1 MVADFFRQAYLD
13 IHDRLYEFKTVRL
26 KPSEWTEK
34 NIYLTSDISRYTG
47 YYKYDVSP
55 YTREVIDCLD
65 PSSPVEMVA
74 VMKCAQSG
82 FTQGVII
89 PGICYIISETPSNT
103 LFMAADKELVR
114 NSIRTRLDPILQNSG
129 LSDLI
134 RANVVKKKNQRTGDT
149 DFSKEFA
156 GGSLTAEGTKNAD
169 KLRQISVKY
178 IFADDWDAA
187 PRDDKKE
194 GSIRSLLEKRA
205 RSFGSTKKIFYIST
219 PTVEQT
225 SNILEVYDMGDQRK
239 WHWCCPNCSEYI
251 PMEWRVKLEDGST
264 AGITYELT
272 KEGEL
277 IPESVHYKC
286 QNCGG
291 KIYESQKFELNLS
304 GKWLPTATPKRPQYR
319 SYQLNALVIP
329 PGFDSWVD
337 LVYQWLEAV
346 PPNTNV
352 VDEGKL
358 KTFLNTSL
366 GQTWEEKGKTPK
378 VTDLMNNTRSYKL
391 GLVPDTTAELDGNR
405 KIVLLTLACDLGG
418 IMNENIEDVRLDW
431 ELIAHTS
438 TGVTYSVDHG
448 SIGTFKRKR
457 RKTKRE
463 SENDTERIKWTYNH
477 GQEYSVW
484 PELYTLMKT
493 TYLGESGN
501 GYDVDI
507 TVIDTGHFTR
517 LAYQFINITDDAI
530 VVGVKGAAEADFRKV
545 QKDTPIIK
553 RSREMV
559 GKLYL
564 LEVNQIKDI
573 LASNMR
579 LKQGLD
585 GYQPTGFMNF
595 PQPERGKYTLRSYFK
610 HFEGEHRVEQKKGDQ
625 VTGFAWKKKNSDV
638 VNHFWDVYVYNLAAR
653 EIYIDIM
660 RRSSPNF
667 KNLDWESFV
676 SYFEE
681 N

>member
-1 MVADFFRQAYLD
+1 MLLVDFFKEAYSQ
-13 IHDRLYEFKTVRL
+13 IHDNVYKFKTVRL
-26 KPSEWTEK
+26 KPSDWTEK
-34 NIYLTSDISRYTG
+34 TIYLTSDISRFTG

-65 PSSPVEMVA
+65 PTSPVEMVA

-89 PGICYIISETPSNT
+89 PGISYIISETPSNI
-103 LFMAADKELVR
+103 LFMAADKELVK
-114 NSIRTRLDPILQNSG
+114 NSIRTRLDPILHNSG
-129 LSDLI
+129 LADLI
-134 RANVVKKKNQRTGDT
+134 RPNVIKKKNQRTGDT

-156 GGSLTAEGTKNAD
+156 GGSMVAEGTKNAD

-205 RSFGSTKKIFYIST
+205 RSFGTNKKIFYIST
-219 PTVEQT
+219 PTVQQT
-225 SNILEVYDMGDQRK
+225 SNILEVYELGDQRK
-239 WHWCCPNCSEYI
+239 WHWNCPNCNEYI
-251 PMEWRVKLEDGST
+251 PMEWRVKLENNEY

-272 KEGEL
+272 EAGEL
-277 IPESVHYKC
+277 VPNSVYYKC

-291 KIYESQKFELNLS
+291 RIEEKDKFKHNLA
-304 GKWLPTATPKRPQYR
+304 GKWIPTKTPKRPQYR

-329 PGFDSWVD
+329 PGFDTWTD

-346 PPNTNV
+346 PPNSGV

-366 GQTWEEKGKTPK
+366 GQTWEEKGKAPK
-378 VTDLMNNTRSYKL
+378 ITQLMSNTRSYKI
-391 GLVPDTTAELDGNR
+391 GTIPDKIAELDGNK

-418 IMNENIEDVRLDW
+418 IMNEDIEDVRVDW
-431 ELIAHTS
+431 EIIAHCS

-448 SIGTFKRKR
+448 SIGTFQRKRKR
-457 RKTKRE
+457 TKAE
-463 SENDTERIKWTYNH
+463 SKNQSNRIKWTYSH
-477 GQEYSVW
+477 GQKYSVW
-484 PELYTLMKT
+484 DELYRIMSKT
-493 TYLGESGN
+493 YVGEDGL
-501 GYDVDI
+501 GYDIDI

-517 LAYQFINITDDAI
+517 LAYEFINKTEDAI
-530 VVGVKGAAEADFRKV
+530 VVGIKGAPEADYRRFS
-545 QKDTPIIK
+545 KDTPIIK
-553 RSREMV
+553 RSREMA

-564 LEVNQIKDI
+564 LEVNQVKDI
-573 LASNMR
+573 LSSNMK
-579 LKQGLD
+579 LKQGVD
-585 GYQPTGFMNF
+585 GYQPIGFMNY
-595 PQPERGKYTLRSYFK
+595 PEPEKGKYTMRSYFT
-610 HFEGEHRVEQKKGDQ
+610 HFEGEHRVEQKTGDQ
-625 VTGFAWKKKNSDV
+625 VTGFSWKKKNSDV
-638 VNHFWDVYVYNLAAR
+638 ENHFWDVYIYNLAAR
-653 EIYIDIM
+653 EIYLDIM
-660 RRSSPNF
+660 RRSSTDF

-676 SYFEE
+676 AFFD

>member
-1 MVADFFRQAYLD
+1 MIADFFKKAYLH
-13 IHDRLYEFKTVRL
+13 IHEQIYQFKTVRL
-26 KPSEWTEK
+26 KPSDWTEK
-34 NIYLTSDISRYTG
+34 TIYVTSDISRYTG

-65 PSSPVEMVA
+65 PTSPVEMVA

-89 PGICYIISETPSNT
+89 PGICYIISETPSNI
-103 LFMAADKELVR
+103 LFMAGDKELVR
-114 NSIRTRLDPILQNSG
+114 NSIRTRLDPIIHNSG

-134 RANVVKKKNQRTGDT
+134 RPNVVKKKNQRTGDT

-225 SNILEVYDMGDQRK
+225 SNVLEVYEMGDQRK
-239 WHWCCPNCSEYI
+239 WHWCCPNCETYI
-251 PMEWRVKLEDGST
+251 PIEWRIEKDDGT
-264 AGITYELT
+264 KAGITYELT
-272 KEGEL
+272 EQGEL

-291 KIYESQKFELNLS
+291 KIEYEDKFKLNLS
-304 GKWLPTATPKRPQYR
+304 GKWIPTAKPKRPQYR

-346 PPNTNV
+346 PPSGV
-352 VDEGKL
+352 IDEGKL
-358 KTFLNTSL
+358 KSFLNTSL
-366 GQTWEEKGKTPK
+366 GQTWHEKGKTPK
-378 VTDLMNNTRSYKL
+378 ITDLMNNLRTYPL
-391 GLVPDTTAELDGNR
+391 FTIPDTTAEKDRNR
-405 KIVLLTLACDLGG
+405 RIVLLTMACDLGG
-418 IMNENIEDVRLDW
+418 VMEDNNEDVRLDW
-431 ELIAHTS
+431 EIIAHTS
-438 TGVTYSVDHG
+438 TGVTYSIAHG
-448 SIGTFKRKR
+448 SIGTFIRKR
-457 RKTKRE
+457 TRTKRE
-463 SENDTERIKWTYNH
+463 AETYAERQKWTYAH
-477 GQEYSVW
+477 GQPNSVW
-484 PELYTLMKT
+484 PELHKLMKK
-493 TYLGESGN
+493 TYIGESGN
-501 GYDVDI
+501 GYDIDI

-517 LAYQFINITDDAI
+517 NAYEFINKTEDAI
-530 VVGVKGAAEADFRKV
+530 VVGLKGAAEADFRKFT
-545 QKDTPIIK
+545 KDTPIIK
-553 RSREMV
+553 RSRELL
-559 GKLYL
+559 GKLYI

-573 LASNMR
+573 LAANMK
-579 LKQGLD
+579 LKEGID
-585 GYQPTGFMNF
+585 GYQPAGFMNF
-595 PQPERGKYTLRSYFK
+595 PQSEKGKYTMRSYFK
-610 HFEGEHRVEQKKGDQ
+610 HFEGEHRVEQKKGEQ
-625 VTGFAWKKKNSDV
+625 VVGFGWKKKNSNV
-638 VNHFWDVYVYNLAAR
+638 ENHFWDCYVYNLAAR
-653 EIYIDIM
+653 DIYIDIM
-660 RRSSPNF
+660 RRSSKQF
-667 KNLDWESFV
+667 AQLDWESFV
-676 SYFEE
+676 SFFES

>member
-1 MVADFFRQAYLD
+1 MLKEFFKEAYKG
-13 IHDRLYEFKTVRL
+13 IHAKIYQFKTVRL
-26 KPSEWTEK
+26 KPSDWTEK
-34 NIYLTSDISRYTG
+34 NIYLTSDISRFTG

-65 PSSPVEMVA
+65 PTSPVEMVS

-89 PGICYIISETPSNT
+89 PGICYIISETPSNI

-114 NSIRTRLDPILQNSG
+114 NSIRTRLDPIIHNSG

-134 RANVVKKKNQRTGDT
+134 RPNVIKKKNQRSGDT

-156 GGSLTAEGTKNAD
+156 GGNMTAEGTKNAD

-205 RSFGSTKKIFYIST
+205 RSFGTNKKIFYIST
-219 PTVEQT
+219 PTVQQT
-225 SNILEVYDMGDQRK
+225 SNILEVYDLGDQRK
-239 WHWCCPNCSEYI
+239 WNWECPNCKEFI
-251 PMEWRVKLEDGST
+251 PIEWRVKLENNEY
-264 AGITYELT
+264 AGIKYDLT
-272 KEGEL
+272 EAGEL
-277 IPESVHYKC
+277 IPESVYYKC

-291 KIYESQKFELNLS
+291 RIEEKDKFTLNLG
-304 GKWLPTATPKRPQYR
+304 GKWIPTKTPKRPQYR

-329 PGFDSWVD
+329 PGFDTWTD

-346 PPNTNV
+346 PPNSGI

-366 GQTWEEKGKTPK
+366 GQTWEEKGKSPK
-378 VTDLMNNTRSYKL
+378 VTVLMNNTRSYKINSI
-391 GLVPDTTAELDGNR
+391 PDKTAELDGNR
-405 KIVLLTLACDLGG
+405 RIVLLTLACDLGG
-418 IMNENIEDVRLDW
+418 IMNENVEDVRLDW
-431 ELIAHTS
+431 EILAHSS

-457 RKTKRE
+457 KRTKAE
-463 SENDTERIKWTYNH
+463 SENYGDRTKWTYNH
-477 GQEYSVW
+477 GHPNSVW
-484 PELYTLMKT
+484 PELHKIMKT
-493 TYLGESGN
+493 TYVSEN
-501 GYDVDI
+501 GYGYDIDI
-507 TVIDTGHFTR
+507 TTIDTGHFTR
-517 LAYQFINITDDAI
+517 LSYEFINKTTDCI
-530 VVGVKGAAEADFRKV
+530 VVGIKGAPEANFRKI
-545 QKDTPIIK
+545 QKDTAVIK
-553 RSREMV
+553 RSREMA

-564 LEVNQIKDI
+564 LEVNQIKDV
-573 LASNMR
+573 LASNMK
-579 LKQGLD
+579 LKEGVD
-585 GYQPTGFMNF
+585 GYQPIGFMNF
-595 PQPERGKYTLRSYFK
+595 PQPERGKYTMKSYFK
-610 HFEGEHRVEQKKGDQ
+610 HFEGEHRVEEKSGDT

-638 VNHFWDVYVYNLAAR
+638 ENHFWDVYIYNLAAR
-653 EIYIDIM
+653 EIYLDIM
-660 RRSSPNF
+660 RRSDSSF
-667 KNLDWESFV
+667 KTLDWESFV
-676 SYFEE
+676 SFFEE

>member
-1 MVADFFRQAYLD
+1 MIAQFFKQAYLD
-13 IHDRLYEFKTVRL
+13 IHDKLYQFKTVRL
-26 KPSEWTEK
+26 KPSDWTEK
-34 NIYLTSDISRYTG
+34 NVYLTSDISRYTG
-47 YYKYDVSP
+47 FYKYDVSP

-65 PSSPVEMVA
+65 PTSPVEMIS

-89 PGICYIISETPSNT
+89 PGICYIISETPSNI
-103 LFMAADKELVR
+103 LFMAADKELVK
-114 NSIRTRLDPILQNSG
+114 NSIRTRLDPILHNSG

-134 RANVVKKKNQRTGDT
+134 RPNVVKKKNQRTGDT

-156 GGSLTAEGTKNAD
+156 GGSMTAEGTKNAD

-205 RSFGSTKKIFYIST
+205 RSFGSTKKIYYVST

-225 SNILEVYDMGDQRK
+225 SNILEVYNLGDRRLWNWK
-239 WHWCCPNCSEYI
+239 CPHCKEYI
-251 PMEWRVKLEDGST
+251 PIEWRVKLEDGTT

-277 IPESVHYKC
+277 IPESIHYKC
-286 QNCGG
+286 QKCAG
-291 KIYESQKFELNLS
+291 KIVESQKFELNLS
-304 GKWLPTATPKRPQYR
+304 GKWIPTATPKRPQYR

-329 PGFDSWVD
+329 PGFDSWTD

-346 PPNTNV
+346 PPSGII
-352 VDEGKL
+352 DEGKL

-378 VTDLMNNTRSYKL
+378 ITDLMNNTRSYPL
-391 GLVPDTTAELDGNR
+391 GTVPDDTANADGNR
-405 KIVLLTLACDLGG
+405 RIVLLTLACDLGG
-418 IMNENIEDVRLDW
+418 IMNENVEDVRVDW
-431 ELIAHTS
+431 ELLAHSS
-438 TGVTYSVDHG
+438 TGVTYSVNHG
-448 SIGTFKRKR
+448 SIGTFQRKRKR
-457 RKTKRE
+457 TKTQDETYGDRE
-463 SENDTERIKWTYNH
+463 KWTYNH
-477 GQEYSVW
+477 GQRNSVW
-484 PELYTLMKT
+484 PELYKLIKT
-493 TYLGESGN
+493 TYIGESGF

-507 TVIDTGHFTR
+507 TIIDTGHFTR
-517 LAYQFINITDDAI
+517 LAYEFINITTDAV
-530 VVGVKGAAEADFRKV
+530 VVGIKGAAEPDFRKI

-559 GKLYL
+559 GKLYI
-564 LEVNQIKDI
+564 LEVNQLKDI
-573 LASNMR
+573 LANNMK

-585 GYQPTGFMNF
+585 GYQPVGFMNF
-595 PQPERGKYTLRSYFK
+595 PQPERGKYTMRSYFK
-610 HFEGEHRVEQKKGDQ
+610 HFEGEHRVEQKNGEQ
-625 VTGFAWKKKNSDV
+625 VVGFTWKKKSSDV
-638 VNHFWDVYVYNLAAR
+638 ENHFWDVYIYNLAAR

-660 RRSSPNF
+660 RRSSTSF

-676 SYFEE
+676 SYFED